1 MIYILISI
9 LISIKLDSLLNADI
23 DTVSRL
29 CEKRNLLDFRDGFE
43 ISVIKPFSIMEEI
56 YYLVTQCVWTL
67 CIITQ
72 NSKQYTKSCKRFNH
86 NLFTFHY
93 INIKS
98 LTIKK
103 HEHKRHTPQHITI
116 YRSDKLVNQTNDK
129 KT

>member
-56 YYLVTQCVWTL
+56 YYLVTQCV
-67 CIITQ
+67 
-72 NSKQYTKSCKRFNH
+72 
-86 NLFTFHY
+86 
-93 INIKS
+93 
-98 LTIKK
+98 
-103 HEHKRHTPQHITI
+103 
-116 YRSDKLVNQTNDK
+116 
-129 KT
+129 